1 MLTSQRSV
9 PENTWGNKK
18 STKMSD
24 ETILVDT
31 QELGEKIVRVLKTIY
46 DPEIPVDIYELGLI
60 YDVFVNEDNDV
71 KILMT
76 LTSPNCPVAETLP
89 VEVEEKVK
97 SLDFVHTAEVEITF
111 DPPWTQDLMSEEAKL
126 ELGLL

>member
-1 MLTSQRSV
+1 MTEEQ
-9 PENTWGNKK
+9 NK
-18 STKMSD
+18 
-24 ETILVDT
+24 
-31 QELGEKIVRVLKTIY
+31 ELGDKIVAVIKTIF

-60 YDVFVNEDNDV
+60 YDVFVNEDSDI

-97 SLDFVHTAEVEITF
+97 SLKEVNNVEVEITF
-111 DPPWTQDLMSEEAKL
+111 EPAWTQDMMSEEAKL
-126 ELGLL
+126 ELGML

>member
-1 MLTSQRSV
+1 MT
-9 PENTWGNKK
+9 E
-18 STKMSD
+18 
-24 ETILVDT
+24 ETVDDI
-31 QELGEKIVRVLKTIY
+31 GDKIVNVLKTIY

-60 YDVFVNEDNDV
+60 YDVMVNEENDV

-97 SLDFVHTAEVEITF
+97 TLEEIRNAEVEITF
-111 DPPWTQDLMSEEAKL
+111 DPTWTQDMMSEEAKL
-126 ELGLL
+126 ELGFL